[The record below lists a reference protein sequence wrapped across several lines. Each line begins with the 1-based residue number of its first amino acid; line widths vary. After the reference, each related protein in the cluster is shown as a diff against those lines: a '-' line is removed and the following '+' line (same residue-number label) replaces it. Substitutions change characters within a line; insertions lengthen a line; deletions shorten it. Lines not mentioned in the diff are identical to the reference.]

1 MKLSRFSRGII
12 SCLIAFFV
20 LLGLGAYL
28 SRAKHTDSLPLV
40 QTVEAAP
47 GRLQK
52 SYELTGLVV
61 CDRTNEK
68 AVYAPA
74 DLRVESVETKT
85 GESARKDEI
94 LIRFDARE
102 TEIALISLELD
113 IRALQGEIEALS
125 EDTLD
130 TTNALKLRRANLRL
144 EQAQEDLSLLEEI
157 RASGGLRAP
166 RDLDILYLLPQGAV
180 SVQRGQLLTRYIP
193 FPAGKEIVFT
203 LPSSA
208 LAPKEGTNIT
218 CDLPVYDPQTEML
231 TVQEEQH
238 LPIGR
243 VTLRDD
249 ACTFTVPVDRAN
261 VHLHEGEQIALK
273 VGFVGETEYPFVVPR
288 GAVLWEDGAASVF
301 RVTEKESVL
310 GTEIILRKLAVTV
323 LYTDDERAV
332 LSFDPGGKIV
342 RFAAGCTD
350 GIAVRLW

>member
-12 SCLIAFFV
+12 ACLIAFFV

-61 CDRTNEK
+61 CDRTNER

-125 EDTLD
+125 EENDL
-130 TTNALKLRRANLRL
+130 LLRRAELRL
-144 EQAQEDLSLLEEI
+144 AQAQDDFALLEEI

-218 CDLPVYDPQTEML
+218 CDLPVYDPQTETL

-249 ACTFTVPVDRAN
+249 ACTFTVPIDRAN
-261 VHLHEGEQIALK
+261 VWLHEGEQIALK
-273 VGFVGETEYPFVVPR
+273 VGFVGETEYPYVVPR

-332 LSFDPGGKIV
+332 LSFDPGGKLV

-350 GIAVRLW
+350 GMTVRLW